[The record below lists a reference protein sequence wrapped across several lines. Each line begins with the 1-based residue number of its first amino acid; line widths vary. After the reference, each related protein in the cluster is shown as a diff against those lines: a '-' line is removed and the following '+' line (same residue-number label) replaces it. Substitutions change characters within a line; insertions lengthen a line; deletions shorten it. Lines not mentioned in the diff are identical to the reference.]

1 MNKYKN
7 ILVVADPVNTPQIA
21 LSRALY
27 LASQQDNVSISLLL
41 VIYDLSYELTSL
53 FSSDERQS
61 MQDAIVFEEKKS
73 FTRQL
78 EQDYP
83 GINIKLKLIW
93 HKRPFESI
101 LEEAKLNNH
110 DLIVKSTHAHN
121 KLSAVVFTPTD
132 WHLLRKSLCP
142 VLLVKDHEWPIDGN
156 IVAAIQV
163 LESTSLSSEDDYSIN
178 ERITQEAMQLKEL
191 LNANIH
197 LVNAYPS
204 TPEHISIEIPNFDA
218 VAYNQEIEDHHKT
231 AMYKHAE
238 KFNVAKENVHIQ
250 SGAPEDVIADIV
262 QEVDAELVILG
273 APTRNGFSAFLIGNT
288 AEMVIDSINCDLLAL
303 K

>member
-7 ILVVADPVNTPQIA
+7 ILVVADPVNTPQVA

-27 LASQQDNVSISLLL
+27 LASQQDDVSISLLL

-53 FSSDERQS
+53 FSSDERES
-61 MQDAIVFEEKKS
+61 MQDAIVFEEQKS
-73 FTRQL
+73 FTAQL

-83 GINIKLKLIW
+83 NAKINLTLVW

-101 LEEAKLNNH
+101 LEQAERNNH
-110 DLIVKSTHAHN
+110 DLIVKSTHNHN
-121 KLSAVVFTPTD
+121 KLSAVMFTPTD
-132 WHLLRKSLCP
+132 WHLLRKSQCP
-142 VLLVKDHEWPIDGN
+142 VLLVKEHEWPVDGN

-163 LESTSLSSEDDYSIN
+163 LENTSLSSDDNSIN
-178 ERITQEAMQLKEL
+178 QRIIQEAIELKEL
-191 LNANIH
+191 LNANVH
-197 LVNAYPS
+197 LANAYPS

-218 VAYNQEIEDHHKT
+218 LAYNREIEEHHKT
-231 AMYKHAE
+231 AMYNHAQ
-238 KFNVAKENVHIQ
+238 KFNIAKENVHIQ

-262 QEVDAELVILG
+262 QDVDAELVILG

>member
-7 ILVVADPVNTPQIA
+7 ILVVADPVNTPQVA

-27 LASQQDNVSISLLL
+27 LASQQDNVSITLLL

-53 FSSDERQS
+53 FSSDERHS
-61 MQDAIVFEEKKS
+61 MQDAIVFEEQKS
-73 FTRQL
+73 FTKQL
-78 EQDYP
+78 ERDYP
-83 GINIKLKLIW
+83 DAKINLKLVW

-101 LEEAKLNNH
+101 LEEAKDNNH
-110 DLIVKSTHAHN
+110 DLIVKSTHDHN
-121 KLSAVVFTPTD
+121 KLSSVVFTPTD
-132 WHLLRKSLCP
+132 WHLLRKSQCP
-142 VLLVKDHEWPIDGN
+142 VLLVKDHEWPIGGN
-156 IVAAIQV
+156 IVTAIQV
-163 LESTSLSSEDDYSIN
+163 LENTSLSSNDDSIN
-178 ERITQEAMQLKEL
+178 ERITQEALQLKEL
-191 LNANIH
+191 LSANIH
-197 LVNAYPS
+197 LANAYPS

-231 AMYKHAE
+231 AMYNHAE
-238 KFNVAKENVHIQ
+238 KFNIDKENVHIR
-250 SGAPEDVIADIV
+250 SGAPEDVIADVV
-262 QEVDAELVILG
+262 QDVDAELVILG

>member
-27 LASQQDNVSISLLL
+27 LASQQDNVSVSLLL

-61 MQDAIVFEEKKS
+61 MQDAIVLEEQKS
-73 FTRQL
+73 FTKQL
-78 EQDYP
+78 EKDYP
-83 GINIKLKLIW
+83 DAKINLKLVW

-101 LEEAKLNNH
+101 LEEATLNNH
-110 DLIVKSTHAHN
+110 DLIVKSTHDHN
-121 KLSAVVFTPTD
+121 KLSAVMFTPTD

-142 VLLVKDHEWPIDGN
+142 VLLVKDHDWPVAGN

-163 LESTSLSSEDDYSIN
+163 LENTDLNSEDDDSIN
-178 ERITQEAMQLKEL
+178 ERIIEEALQLKEL

-197 LVNAYPS
+197 LANAYPS

-218 VAYNQEIEDHHKT
+218 AAYNNEIETHHQT
-231 AMYKHAE
+231 AMHAHAE
-238 KFNVAKENVHIQ
+238 KFNIPKENVHIQ
-250 SGAPEDVIADIV
+250 SGAPEDVIADV
-262 QEVDAELVILG
+262 VRTVDAELVILG

-288 AEMVIDSINCDLLAL
+288 AEMVIDSINSDLLAL